1 MNEQTR
7 KLAIQAGMRE
17 CSLGYGMPEN
27 VLWGE
32 SNIQRFADLVVADY
46 ARQQVLANMN
56 NREYAQAMDE
66 FYEQR
71 WAHRFD

>member
-7 KLAIQAGMRE
+7 KLAIQAGMHE

-32 SNIQRFADLVVADY
+32 SNIQRFADLVVSDY
-46 ARQQVLANMN
+46 ARQLVLANMN
-56 NREYAQAMDE
+56 NQEYAQAMDE